1 MHQGKLY
8 LGSSQYIHNDTRWW
22 PARYP
27 QNSMFG
33 TKSLVE
39 RQSQK
44 TKSIRAASPINW
56 RQWVEFPGEEA
67 FMARDGGWR
76 GLCVFTCRKV
86 WAKTKSDGRATS
98 GRSRRPSGSHAG
110 DQRRPLTSKAHCVP
124 KGGRSRA
131 GRQVGSGSPVATPA
145 LPMPQEPPPPAT
157 PSYSRSCSADVRCN
171 DAGAGVRKDQKRR
184 DLRRG
189 GSQL

>member
-1 MHQGKLY
+1 M
-8 LGSSQYIHNDTRWW
+8 SSAILAIGRGLPPQ
-22 PARYP
+22 PARRAVKRRAP
-27 QNSMFG
+27 VIAKCVVMSPNSMFG
-33 TKSLVE
+33 TKSQVK

-86 WAKTKSDGRATS
+86 WAKTKSDRRATS
-98 GRSRRPSGSHAG
+98 GRSSRPSGSHAR
-110 DQRRPLTSKAHCVP
+110 DQRRPLTGKAHCVP

-131 GRQVGSGSPVATPA
+131 GRQVESGSPGADGRIGSPPPRSGCSHATP
-145 LPMPQEPPPPAT
+145 
-157 PSYSRSCSADVRCN
+157 
-171 DAGAGVRKDQKRR
+171 
-184 DLRRG
+184 
-189 GSQL
+189 